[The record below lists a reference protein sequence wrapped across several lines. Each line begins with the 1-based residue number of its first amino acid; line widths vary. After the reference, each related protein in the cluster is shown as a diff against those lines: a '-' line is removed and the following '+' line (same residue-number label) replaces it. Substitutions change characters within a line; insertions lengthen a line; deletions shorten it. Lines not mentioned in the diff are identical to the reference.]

1 MVLVRQ
7 LAGNLRLDDKDVSAR
22 ILIVDHHLAFR
33 YYLSLY
39 LTLLDQGY
47 EVIGEA
53 NTAAEALR
61 HIEALAPDVVFT
73 AIHLPDLSGL
83 AFTRR
88 VRQVWPLVAVIVIS
102 NHAAAD
108 YRQAALEAGA
118 VDYVDK
124 LEVVE
129 TLPAALLAI
138 VTPTG
143 PSESSLGRANDSVN
157 RSHRPR
163 GYHQR

>member
-1 MVLVRQ
+1 M
-7 LAGNLRLDDKDVSAR
+7 AAR

-53 NTAAEALR
+53 NTADEALR
-61 HIEALAPDVVFT
+61 HIEALAPTVVFT

-88 VRQVWPLVAVIVIS
+88 VRQAWPLIAVIVIS
-102 NHAAAD
+102 NHAAED
-108 YRQAALEAGA
+108 YRHAALEAGA

-124 LEVVE
+124 LEVVA
-129 TLPAALLAI
+129 TLPPALLA
-138 VTPTG
+138 VVAPSG
-143 PSESSLGRANDSVN
+143 PSTSSRGPANDAAN
-157 RSHRPR
+157 WSHRPR

>member
-1 MVLVRQ
+1 M
-7 LAGNLRLDDKDVSAR
+7 SAR
-22 ILIVDHHLAFR
+22 LLIVEHHLAFR

-39 LTLLDQGY
+39 LTLLDLGY

-53 NTAAEALR
+53 NTAEGALR

-88 VRQVWPLVAVIVIS
+88 VRQVWPLIAVIVIS
-102 NHAAAD
+102 NHAALD

-124 LEVVE
+124 LEVVKA
-129 TLPAALLAI
+129 LPAALLA
-138 VTPTG
+138 VAKSTRPDP
-143 PSESSLGRANDSVN
+143 PSLNRADDSVTQPGDP
-157 RSHRPR
+157 RAYHRR
-163 GYHQR
+163 